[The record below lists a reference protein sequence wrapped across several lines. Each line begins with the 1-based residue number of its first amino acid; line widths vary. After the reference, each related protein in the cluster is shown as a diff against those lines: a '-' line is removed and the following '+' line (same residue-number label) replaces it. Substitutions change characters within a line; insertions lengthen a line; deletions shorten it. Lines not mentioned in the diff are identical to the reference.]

1 MKSGSRATKEKDMK
15 VRTRSEKIRSDNS
28 VTTDQKYSEECLQ
41 RKNKEKAEDD
51 TVIRIDD
58 DYLNLV
64 TEEYSSK

>member
-1 MKSGSRATKEKDMK
+1 MKSGSRTTKEKDMK

-28 VTTDQKYSEECLQ
+28 VTTDQKYSEECLK

>member
-1 MKSGSRATKEKDMK
+1 MK

-58 DYLNLV
+58 DYLNRV